1 VHILDRYVLRGYWRF
16 FRLTAGAM
24 LAIIFI
30 VDLFEQID
38 DIIENDVGIFAAAAY
53 FAANL
58 PVIGFRVLPMIS
70 LVAAVLGLGAL
81 ARDSEVIAMRA
92 GGVSLYRTVLP
103 LLQMGI
109 LLTVLTFLFGEM
121 VIPPLHATA
130 DRIKATNIKKDMPSE
145 DLQRSNI
152 WLRGK
157 EGRMY
162 YAQQF
167 EPARRA
173 LLDVSIFE
181 FDPAYRLTKR
191 IDVGKMEWR
200 ADGWLLTDVVEY
212 RLAASGEVEVSQVAA
227 EQVQLPET
235 LESFHRVKKRPA
247 DMNAVEL
254 RRYIRRLRAEG
265 GEVSALRSDLHAKLA
280 MPFSV
285 LVLILLAIPYGV
297 HNPRSGGI
305 GRSLAIGLGL
315 AIAYWFVMQIGLSLG
330 HAGKLPPLFAAW
342 SGNLFFA
349 ILGLYL
355 MIHVRQ

>member
-1 VHILDRYVLRGYWRF
+1 MRILDRYVLRAYWRF

-38 DIIENDVGIFAAAAY
+38 DIIENDVGIFSAAAY
-53 FAANL
+53 FATNL
-58 PVIGFRVLPMIS
+58 PVVGFRLLPMIS

-109 LLTVLTFLFGEM
+109 VLTVLTFLFGEM
-121 VIPPLHATA
+121 VFPQLHAKA
-130 DRIKATNIKKDMPSE
+130 DQIKATNIKKDTPSE
-145 DLQRSNI
+145 DLQRTNI

-157 EGRMY
+157 DRRMY
-162 YAQQF
+162 YAREF
-167 EPARRA
+167 EPAQRA

-181 FDPAYRLTKR
+181 FDPAYRLIRRT
-191 IDVGKMEWR
+191 DVGRMER
-200 ADGWLLTDVVEY
+200 LGDGWVLTDVVEY
-212 RLAASGEVEVSQVAA
+212 RIAEGGEVEVSRAA
-227 EQVQLPET
+227 TERVQLPET
-235 LESFHRVKKRPA
+235 LEAFRRVKKRPA

-254 RRYIRRLRAEG
+254 RRYIRRMEAEG
-265 GEVSALRSDLHAKLA
+265 GEVSALRSDLQAKFA

-285 LVLILLAIPYGV
+285 VVLILLAIPYGV
-297 HNPRSGGI
+297 HNPRTGGI

-330 HAGKLPPLFAAW
+330 HAGKLPPIFAAW
-342 SGNLFFA
+342 LGNLFFA
-349 ILGLYL
+349 TLGLYL

>member
-1 VHILDRYVLRGYWRF
+1 VRILDRYLLSAYWRF
-16 FRLTAGAM
+16 FRLTGGAL

-38 DIIENDVGIFAAAAY
+38 DIIKNDVGVFAAAAY

-58 PVIGFRVLPMIS
+58 PVVGFRLLPMIA
-70 LVAAVLGLGAL
+70 LLAAVLSLGSL

-103 LLQMGI
+103 LLQLGVV
-109 LLTVLTFLFGEM
+109 LTVLTFLFGEM
-121 VIPPLHATA
+121 VFPELHAKA
-130 DRIKATNIKKDMPSE
+130 DQIKAANIKKDTAEE
-145 DLQRSNI
+145 DLQRTNI
-152 WLRGK
+152 WLRGNDR
-157 EGRMY
+157 RMY
-162 YAQQF
+162 YAREF
-167 EPARRA
+167 EPAQRA

-181 FDPAYRLTKR
+181 FDPVYHLTER
-191 IDVGKMEWR
+191 IDVERMEWR
-200 ADGWLLTDVVEY
+200 GDVWLLSGVTEY
-212 RLAASGEVEVSQVAA
+212 RIAPGGEVQVTQVAN
-227 EQVQLPET
+227 ERVHYPET
-235 LESFHRVKKRPA
+235 LDAFRRVKKRPA

-254 RRYIRRLRAEG
+254 RRYIRRLEAEG
-265 GEVSALRSDLHAKLA
+265 GEVSALRSDLQAKFA

-305 GRSLAIGLGL
+305 GRSLAIGLAL

-342 SGNLFFA
+342 LGNLFFA
-349 ILGLYL
+349 ALGLYL